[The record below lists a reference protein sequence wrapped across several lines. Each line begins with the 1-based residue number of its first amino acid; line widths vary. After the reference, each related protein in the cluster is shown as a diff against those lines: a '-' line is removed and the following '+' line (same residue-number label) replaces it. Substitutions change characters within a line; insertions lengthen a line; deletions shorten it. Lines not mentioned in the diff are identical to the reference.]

1 MARGI
6 VVGIPGM
13 TCYHLEGTTS
23 THRGAGRLT
32 GQHCSAHPL
41 PVKLSHQLLR
51 EDELNTRKIMCSHA
65 LCFVLQFITIARLPA
80 DPTDNG

>member
-23 THRGAGRLT
+23 THRGAGHLT
-32 GQHCSAHPL
+32 AHPL

-51 EDELNTRKIMCSHA
+51 EDEVNTRKIMCSHA
-65 LCFVLQFITIARLPA
+65 LCFVLQFINIARLPA
-80 DPTDNG
+80 DPIDNG